1 MHGLVAEG
9 TPLDMSEVPLL
20 SSLEPEVARLL
31 ARHTETST
39 RIDWSYRDFLPLEAL
54 HAPSRT
60 PPLSDLAY
68 TAVETALLT
77 EVNLPWY
84 TAVLHEG
91 LRDSLAPL
99 HEFIGVWTS
108 EEDQH
113 STLLETY
120 LLLTDNGDH
129 AERGRRRKAVL
140 AGGWSHQ
147 LEGPFEAMVYTT
159 VQELATQAFYICTAR
174 VCDGEDPALAR
185 ALRRIAKDETRH
197 YAFYRDVVK
206 AHLDADPAY
215 VIPLVNVLV
224 RFQMPGS
231 VMSDFDER
239 SAKLTAGGVFGPEQ
253 YYNDVVEVA
262 CSFWNVDGLASA
274 LPETRVALARL
285 NKYRAVL
292 RRLGKR
298 ASTKPAVG
306 GRAAVA

>member
-1 MHGLVAEG
+1 
-9 TPLDMSEVPLL
+9 MSDVPLL
-20 SSLEPEVARLL
+20 PSLEPEVARLL
-31 ARHTETST
+31 ARHNEASA
-39 RIDWSYRDFLPLEAL
+39 RIDWSYREFLPLDAL
-54 HAPSRT
+54 HAPSGS
-60 PPLSDLAY
+60 PPLSNVAY

-77 EVNLPWY
+77 EANLPWY

-99 HEFIGVWTS
+99 QEFVRVWTS

-120 LLLTDNGDH
+120 LLITDNGDH

-147 LEGPFEAMVYTT
+147 LEGAFEAMVYTT
-159 VQELATQAFYICTAR
+159 IQELATQAFYLHTAR
-174 VCDGEDPALAR
+174 AVEAQDPALAR

-206 AHLDADPAY
+206 AHLDADAAY

-224 RFQMPGS
+224 HFQMPGR

-239 SAKLTAGGVFGPEQ
+239 SAMLASKGVFGPEQ

-262 CSFWNVDGLASA
+262 CSFWELDRLAPQ
-274 LPETRVALARL
+274 LPEARRAFARL
-285 NKYRAVL
+285 RAYRAGL
-292 RRLGKR
+292 RRLTQRGAR
-298 ASTKPAVG
+298 QLAIAG
-306 GRAAVA
+306 

>member
-1 MHGLVAEG
+1 M
-9 TPLDMSEVPLL
+9 PLEPLL
-20 SSLEPEVARLL
+20 PTLEPKIAQLL
-31 ARHTETST
+31 ARHTSASAH
-39 RIDWSYRDFLPLEAL
+39 IDWSYHEFLPLEAY
-54 HAPSRT
+54 HAPRDHR
-60 PPLSDLAY
+60 PLSELAY

-84 TAVLHEG
+84 TAVLYEG
-91 LRDSLAPL
+91 LKDSMEPIQ
-99 HEFIGVWTS
+99 EFVRVWTS

-113 STLLETY
+113 SMLLETY

-140 AGGWSHQ
+140 AAGWSHQ
-147 LEGPFEAMVYTT
+147 LVGPFEAMVYTT
-159 VQELATQAFYICTAR
+159 IQELATQVFYICTAR
-174 VCDGEDPALAR
+174 VCEPDDPTLAR

-224 RFQMPGS
+224 RFQMPGT

-239 SAKLTAGGVFGPEQ
+239 SRKLAVEGVFGPEQ
-253 YYNDVVEVA
+253 YYKEVVDVA
-262 CSFWNVDGLASA
+262 CAFWNVDGLASA
-274 LPETRVALARL
+274 RPETQVALARL

-292 RRLGKR
+292 RKLANRR
-298 ASTKPAVG
+298 SAAPAVA
-306 GRAAVA
+306 GRSSVG

>member
-1 MHGLVAEG
+1 VS
-9 TPLDMSEVPLL
+9 DVPLL
-20 SSLEPEVARLL
+20 PSLEPEVARLL
-31 ARHTETST
+31 ARHNEASA
-39 RIDWSYRDFLPLEAL
+39 RIDWSYREFLPLDAL
-54 HAPSRT
+54 HAPSGS
-60 PPLSDLAY
+60 PPLSNVAY

-77 EVNLPWY
+77 EANLPWY

-99 HEFIGVWTS
+99 QEFVRVWTS

-120 LLLTDNGDH
+120 LLITDNGDH

-147 LEGPFEAMVYTT
+147 LEGAFEAMVYTT
-159 VQELATQAFYICTAR
+159 IQELATQAFYLHTAR
-174 VCDGEDPALAR
+174 AVEVQDPALAR

-206 AHLDADPAY
+206 AHLDADAAY

-224 RFQMPGS
+224 HFQMPGR

-239 SAKLTAGGVFGPEQ
+239 SAMLASKGVFGPEQ

-262 CSFWNVDGLASA
+262 CSFWELDRLAPQ
-274 LPETRVALARL
+274 LPEARRAFARL
-285 NKYRAVL
+285 RAYRAGL
-292 RRLGKR
+292 RRLTQRGAR
-298 ASTKPAVG
+298 QLAIAG
-306 GRAAVA
+306 

>member
-1 MHGLVAEG
+1 
-9 TPLDMSEVPLL
+9 MSDVPLL
-20 SSLEPEVARLL
+20 PSLEPEVARLL
-31 ARHTETST
+31 ARHTEASA
-39 RIDWSYRDFLPLEAL
+39 RIDWSYSEFLPLEAL
-54 HAPSRT
+54 HAPSDT

-68 TAVETALLT
+68 VAVETALLT
-77 EVNLPWY
+77 EANLPWY

-99 HEFIGVWTS
+99 QEFVRVWTS

-140 AGGWSHQ
+140 AAGWSHQ

-159 VQELATQAFYICTAR
+159 IQELATQVFYNCTAR
-174 VCDGEDPALAR
+174 VCEPDDPTLAR

-215 VIPLVNVLV
+215 VIPLVDVLV
-224 RFQMPGS
+224 RFQMPGT

-239 SAKLTAGGVFGPEQ
+239 SRKLAVEGVFGPEQ
-253 YYNDVVEVA
+253 YYKEVVDVA
-262 CSFWNVDGLASA
+262 CAFWNVDDLASGLSEA
-274 LPETRVALARL
+274 QTALARL

-292 RRLGKR
+292 RRLANR
-298 ASTKPAVG
+298 RSASPAVA
-306 GRAAVA
+306 GRARVG

>member
-1 MHGLVAEG
+1 
-9 TPLDMSEVPLL
+9 MSDVPLL
-20 SSLEPEVARLL
+20 PSLEPEVARLL
-31 ARHTETST
+31 ARHTEASA
-39 RIDWSYRDFLPLEAL
+39 RIDWSYREFLPLEAL
-54 HAPSRT
+54 HAPSGI

-77 EVNLPWY
+77 EANLPWY

-99 HEFIGVWTS
+99 QEFVRVWTS

-120 LLLTDNGDH
+120 LLITDNGDP

-140 AGGWSHQ
+140 ASGWSHQ
-147 LEGPFEAMVYTT
+147 LEGAFEAMVYTT

-174 VCDGEDPALAR
+174 VVEDHDPTLSR

-215 VIPLVNVLV
+215 VTPLVNVIV
-224 RFQMPGS
+224 HFQMPGR

-239 SAKLTAGGVFGPEQ
+239 SRMLASEGVFGPEQ
-253 YYNDVVEVA
+253 FYQDVVEVA
-262 CSFWNVDGLASA
+262 CSFWDIDDLATA
-274 LPETRVALARL
+274 LPETQVALARL

-292 RRLGKR
+292 RRIAKHR
-298 ASTKPAVG
+298 SASPAVG
-306 GRAAVA
+306 GRAAVG

>member
-1 MHGLVAEG
+1 
-9 TPLDMSEVPLL
+9 MSDVPLL
-20 SSLEPEVARLL
+20 PSLEPEVARLL
-31 ARHTETST
+31 ARHTEASA
-39 RIDWSYRDFLPLEAL
+39 RIDWSYREFLPLEAL
-54 HAPSRT
+54 HAPSDT

-68 TAVETALLT
+68 VAVETALLT
-77 EVNLPWY
+77 EANLPWY

-99 HEFIGVWTS
+99 QEFVRVWTS

-140 AGGWSHQ
+140 AAGWSHQ

-159 VQELATQAFYICTAR
+159 IQELATQVFYNCTAR
-174 VCDGEDPALAR
+174 VCEPDDPTLAR

-215 VIPLVNVLV
+215 VIPLVDVLV
-224 RFQMPGS
+224 RFQMPGT

-239 SAKLTAGGVFGPEQ
+239 SRKLAVEGVFGPEQ
-253 YYNDVVEVA
+253 YYKEVVDVA
-262 CSFWNVDGLASA
+262 CAFWNVDDLASGLSEA
-274 LPETRVALARL
+274 QAALARL

-292 RRLGKR
+292 RRLANR
-298 ASTKPAVG
+298 RSASPAVA
-306 GRAAVA
+306 GRAGVG

>member
-1 MHGLVAEG
+1 
-9 TPLDMSEVPLL
+9 MSDVPLL
-20 SSLEPEVARLL
+20 PSLEPEVARLL
-31 ARHTETST
+31 ARHNEASA
-39 RIDWSYRDFLPLEAL
+39 RIDWSYREFLPLEAL
-54 HAPSRT
+54 HAPCGT

-77 EVNLPWY
+77 EANLPWY

-99 HEFIGVWTS
+99 QEFVRVWTS

-140 AGGWSHQ
+140 ASGWSHQ
-147 LEGPFEAMVYTT
+147 LEGAFEAMVYTT
-159 VQELATQAFYICTAR
+159 IQELATQVFYICTAR
-174 VCDGEDPALAR
+174 VCEPDDPTLAR

-224 RFQMPGS
+224 EFQMPGR

-239 SAKLTAGGVFGPEQ
+239 SRMLASEGVFGPEQ
-253 YYNDVVEVA
+253 YHNEVVEVA
-262 CSFWNVDGLASA
+262 CSFWNVDDLASS
-274 LPETRVALARL
+274 LPEARVALTRL
-285 NKYRAVL
+285 NRYRAML
-292 RRLGKR
+292 RRLAKHR
-298 ASTKPAVG
+298 SASPAVG
-306 GRAAVA
+306 GRSGVG

>member
-1 MHGLVAEG
+1 
-9 TPLDMSEVPLL
+9 MSDVPLL
-20 SSLEPEVARLL
+20 PSLEPEVARLL
-31 ARHTETST
+31 ARHNEASA
-39 RIDWSYRDFLPLEAL
+39 RIDWSYREFLPLEAL
-54 HAPSRT
+54 HAPSGI

-77 EVNLPWY
+77 EANLPWY

-99 HEFIGVWTS
+99 QEFVRVWTS

-140 AGGWSHQ
+140 ASGWSHQ
-147 LEGPFEAMVYTT
+147 LEGAFEAMVYTT
-159 VQELATQAFYICTAR
+159 IQELATQVFYICTAR
-174 VCDGEDPALAR
+174 VCEPDDPTLAR

-224 RFQMPGS
+224 EFQMPGR

-239 SAKLTAGGVFGPEQ
+239 SRMLASEGVFGPEQ
-253 YYNDVVEVA
+253 YHNEVVEVA
-262 CSFWNVDGLASA
+262 CSFWNVDDLASA
-274 LPETRVALARL
+274 LPEARVALTRL
-285 NKYRAVL
+285 NRYRAML
-292 RRLGKR
+292 RRLAKHR
-298 ASTKPAVG
+298 SASPAVG
-306 GRAAVA
+306 GRSGVG

>member
-1 MHGLVAEG
+1 
-9 TPLDMSEVPLL
+9 MSDVPLL
-20 SSLEPEVARLL
+20 PSLEPEVARLL
-31 ARHTETST
+31 ARHNEASA
-39 RIDWSYRDFLPLEAL
+39 RIDWSYREFLPLEAL
-54 HAPSRT
+54 HAPSGT

-77 EVNLPWY
+77 EANLPWY

-99 HEFIGVWTS
+99 QEFVRVWTS

-140 AGGWSHQ
+140 AAGWSHQ
-147 LEGPFEAMVYTT
+147 LEGAFEAMVYTT
-159 VQELATQAFYICTAR
+159 IQELATQVFYICTAR
-174 VCDGEDPALAR
+174 VCEPDDPTLAR

-215 VIPLVNVLV
+215 VTPLVNVLV
-224 RFQMPGS
+224 QFQMPGT

-239 SAKLTAGGVFGPEQ
+239 SRRLAAEGVFGPEQ
-253 YYNDVVEVA
+253 YYNEVVEVA
-262 CSFWNVDGLASA
+262 CSFWNVDDLASA
-274 LPETRVALARL
+274 LPEARVALARL

-292 RRLGKR
+292 RRLANR
-298 ASTKPAVG
+298 RSASPAVA
-306 GRAAVA
+306 GRSGVG

>member
-1 MHGLVAEG
+1 
-9 TPLDMSEVPLL
+9 MSDVPLL
-20 SSLEPEVARLL
+20 PSLEPEVARLL
-31 ARHTETST
+31 ARHTEASA
-39 RIDWSYRDFLPLEAL
+39 RIDWSYREFLPLEAL
-54 HAPSRT
+54 HAPSDT

-68 TAVETALLT
+68 VAVETALLT
-77 EVNLPWY
+77 EANLPWY

-99 HEFIGVWTS
+99 QEFVRVWTS

-140 AGGWSHQ
+140 AAGWSHQ

-159 VQELATQAFYICTAR
+159 IQELATQVFYNCTAR
-174 VCDGEDPALAR
+174 VCEPDDPTLAR

-215 VIPLVNVLV
+215 VIPLVDVLV
-224 RFQMPGS
+224 RFQMPGT

-239 SAKLTAGGVFGPEQ
+239 SRKLAVEGVFGPEQ
-253 YYNDVVEVA
+253 YYKEVVDVA
-262 CSFWNVDGLASA
+262 CAFWNVDDLASGLSEA
-274 LPETRVALARL
+274 QTALARL

-292 RRLGKR
+292 RRLANR
-298 ASTKPAVG
+298 RSASPAVA
-306 GRAAVA
+306 GRARVG

>member
-1 MHGLVAEG
+1 
-9 TPLDMSEVPLL
+9 MSDVPLL
-20 SSLEPEVARLL
+20 PSLEPEVARLL
-31 ARHTETST
+31 ARHNEASA
-39 RIDWSYRDFLPLEAL
+39 RIDWSYREFLPLEAL
-54 HAPSRT
+54 HAPSTT

-91 LRDSLAPL
+91 LRDSLPPL
-99 HEFIGVWTS
+99 QEFVRVWTS

-140 AGGWSHQ
+140 AGGFSHQ
-147 LEGPFEAMVYTT
+147 LEGAFEAMVYTT
-159 VQELATQAFYICTAR
+159 IQELATQAFYLHTADA
-174 VCDGEDPALAR
+174 VEAQDPTLSR

-206 AHLDADPAY
+206 AHLDADAAY
-215 VIPLVNVLV
+215 VIPLVGVLV
-224 RFQMPGS
+224 QFQMPGR

-239 SAKLTAGGVFGPEQ
+239 SLMLASEGVFGPEQ
-253 YYNDVVEVA
+253 YLDDVVDVV
-262 CSFWNVDGLASA
+262 CSFWEVDELA
-274 LPETRVALARL
+274 
-285 NKYRAVL
+285 
-292 RRLGKR
+292 
-298 ASTKPAVG
+298 
-306 GRAAVA
+306 AAVPEARRTVARMRALRAGLKRLTKRIGTHSARQLSKVG